1 MPTNLSPK
9 ASRATLI
16 LLVASGAVACS
27 DATTAHGGRALSVSI
42 TTQAQ
47 GAVASRAPLADVTV
61 AIGGSSLVITKAQLV
76 ARRIELAP
84 VNASSC
90 AGVAEAGDDDGSV
103 QDGCAEVE
111 VGPTL
116 LDIPLD
122 ASTKTNITTS
132 VPAGTYRGLE
142 IRIDP
147 ISSGNRSSTAFLAAH
162 PEFKNMS
169 VRVEGTFNG
178 KAFVFMAPVDA
189 RIETL
194 FSAPVTVDANNPNVT
209 IAIDIAN
216 WFSDGAGG
224 TLDPSNSSNTS
235 RISANI
241 ASSLHAFEDDD
252 HDGHDDHA
260 R

>member
-1 MPTNLSPK
+1 MPTNLSPNGARAAMLLLA
-9 ASRATLI
+9 ASA
-16 LLVASGAVACS
+16 AVACS
-27 DATTAHGGRALSVSI
+27 DATTAHGGRGLSVSI

-47 GAVASRAPLADVTV
+47 GAVANRAPLADVTV
-61 AIGGSSLVITKAQLV
+61 AIGANSLVITKAQLV

-84 VNASSC
+84 VNASGC

-122 ASTKTNITTS
+122 ASTKTDITTS

-142 IRIDP
+142 VRIDP
-147 ISSGNRSSTAFLAAH
+147 ISSGNRASTAFLAAH

-178 KAFVFMAPVDA
+178 KAFVFMTPVDA

-209 IAIDIAN
+209 IAIDIAS
-216 WFSDGAGG
+216 WFSDGTGG
-224 TLDPSNSSNTS
+224 TLDPGNSSNAS
-235 RISANI
+235 RIAANI
-241 ASSLHAFEDDD
+241 ANSFHAFEDDD
-252 HDGHDDHA
+252 HDGHDDHT

>member
-1 MPTNLSPK
+1 MSTHRSP
-9 ASRATLI
+9 AAVRTTL
-16 LLVASGAVACS
+16 LLTIAIGALACS
-27 DATTAHGGRALSVSI
+27 DATTAHGTRALSVSV
-42 TTQAQ
+42 TTQTQ
-47 GAVASRAPLADVTV
+47 GAVANRAPLADVTV
-61 AIGGSSLVITKAQLV
+61 AIGANSLVITKAQLV

-84 VNASSC
+84 VNASGC

-103 QDGCAEVE
+103 EDGCAQVE

-147 ISSGNRSSTAFLAAH
+147 ISSGNRASTAFLAAH
-162 PEFKNMS
+162 PELKNVS

-209 IAIDIAN
+209 IAIDIAS

-224 TLDPSNSSNTS
+224 TLDPSNSNNAS

-241 ASSLHAFEDDD
+241 SNSLHAFEDDN
-252 HDGHDDHA
+252 HDGHDDHD

>member
-1 MPTNLSPK
+1 MPTTPS
-9 ASRATLI
+9 SRIVRATL
-16 LLVASGAVACS
+16 LLAIATSAAACS
-27 DATTAHGGRALSVSI
+27 DGTTAHQGRALTVSL
-42 TTQAQ
+42 TTQGQ
-47 GAVASRAPLADVTV
+47 GAVADRAPLADVTIAV
-61 AIGGSSLVITKAQLV
+61 GANSLVITKAQIV

-84 VNASSC
+84 AAVSAC
-90 AGVAEAGDDDGSV
+90 AGVAESGDDDTSV
-103 QDGCAEVE
+103 EDGCAEVE

-116 LDIPLD
+116 LDLPLD
-122 ASTKTNITTS
+122 ASTKTNITAS
-132 VPAGTYRGLE
+132 VPPGTYRALE

-147 ISSGNRSSTAFLAAH
+147 ISSGDRASTAFLVAH

-178 KAFVFMAPVDA
+178 KAFVFMSPVDA

-194 FSAPVTVDANNPNVT
+194 FSAPVTVNANNPNVT
-209 IAIDIAN
+209 IAIDITN

-224 TLDPSNSSNTS
+224 TLDPSNSGNAS

-241 ASSLHAFEDDD
+241 ANSFHAFEDDD

>member
-1 MPTNLSPK
+1 
-9 ASRATLI
+9 
-16 LLVASGAVACS
+16 
-27 DATTAHGGRALSVSI
+27 
-42 TTQAQ
+42 
-47 GAVASRAPLADVTV
+47 
-61 AIGGSSLVITKAQLV
+61 
-76 ARRIELAP
+76 
-84 VNASSC
+84 
-90 AGVAEAGDDDGSV
+90 
-103 QDGCAEVE
+103 VE

-122 ASTKTNITTS
+122 ASTATSITAS

-147 ISSGNRSSTAFLAAH
+147 ISSGNRSSTAFLVAH
-162 PEFKNMS
+162 PEFRNMS

-178 KAFVFMAPVDA
+178 KAFVFMAPVDT
-189 RIETL
+189 RIETM
-194 FSAPVTVDANNPNVT
+194 FSAPVTVDATSPNVT

-224 TLDPSNSSNTS
+224 TLDPSNSSNAS

-241 ASSLHAFEDDD
+241 ANSLHAFEDDD
-252 HDGHDDHA
+252 HDGHDDHN

>member
-1 MPTNLSPK
+1 MTSPLSPRFLRTTMLL
-9 ASRATLI
+9 AVATS
-16 LLVASGAVACS
+16 AAACS
-27 DATTAHGGRALSVSI
+27 DATASHGGRALTVSL
-42 TTQAQ
+42 TTQGQA
-47 GAVASRAPLADVTV
+47 AVADRAPLADVTV
-61 AIGGSSLVITKAQLV
+61 GVGANSLVITKAQLV

-84 VNASSC
+84 VDASGC
-90 AGVAEAGDDDGSV
+90 AGVAESGDDDSSV
-103 QDGCAEVE
+103 EDGCAEVE

-116 LDIPLD
+116 LDLPLD
-122 ASTKTNITTS
+122 ASTKTNITAS

-147 ISSGNRSSTAFLAAH
+147 ISSGNRASTAFLVAH

-178 KAFVFMAPVDA
+178 KAFVFMGPVDA
-189 RIETL
+189 RVETL
-194 FSAPVTVDANNPNVT
+194 FSAPVTVDVGNPNVT
-209 IAIDIAN
+209 VAIDIAN

-224 TLDPSNSSNTS
+224 TLDPGNSSNAS

-241 ASSLHAFEDDD
+241 ANSFHAFEDDD
-252 HDGHDDHA
+252 HDGHDDHT